1 MSQMQAKELTI
12 GIIGGGQLARMT
24 AIAAYRLGIQI
35 AILDPDSNS
44 PAPQIVHKNVIGS
57 LNDVN
62 KLEELTKISDVITL
76 ENEFVDAPLLDHL
89 ESLGAKVFP
98 TSKTVGL
105 IQDKLTQKR
114 SMGSS
119 GIQVPNFKDVSTPE
133 DILVAGEKYGWPLIL
148 KVRRNAYDGRGNDF
162 IKGPEEVSRAW
173 NNLGVD
179 KRKLMIESF
188 IKFKKELAAMV
199 VRNTIGETAVYPVVE
214 TIQKNHICH
223 IVKAP
228 ADINPK
234 AADNASKIAKMA
246 IEAIGGIG
254 VFGVEMFLVENDQ
267 IMINEIAPRPHNSGH
282 YTIEACITSQYE
294 NHLRAILGYSIGST
308 MMLQPAAVMVNLL
321 GNREGVS
328 NVSGVSGALRI
339 PGVHVHIYC
348 KRLTR
353 KNRKMGHVT
362 IAGETVEES
371 LDKALKA
378 SNLISF

>member
-44 PAPQIVHKNVIGS
+44 PALQIVHKNVIGS

-62 KLEELTKISDVITL
+62 KLEEITKISDVITL

-114 SMGSS
+114 SIDSS

-199 VRNTIGETAVYPVVE
+199 VRNTIGETAIYPVVE

-228 ADINPK
+228 ADINSK

-348 KRLTR
+348 KKLTR

-362 IAGETVEES
+362 IVGETVEES

>member
-1 MSQMQAKELTI
+1 MQAKELTI

-44 PAPQIVHKNVIGS
+44 PALQIVHKNVIGS

-62 KLEELTKISDVITL
+62 KLEEITKISDVITL

-114 SMGSS
+114 SIDSS

-173 NNLGVD
+173 NNLGGD

-199 VRNTIGETAVYPVVE
+199 VRNTIGETAIYPVVE
-214 TIQKNHICH
+214 TIQKNHVCH

-234 AADNASKIAKMA
+234 AADNASRIAKMA
-246 IEAIGGIG
+246 IEAIDGIG

-328 NVSGVSGALRI
+328 NVSGVSDALRI

-348 KRLTR
+348 KKLTR

-362 IAGETVEES
+362 IVGETVEES

>member
-114 SMGSS
+114 SIDSS

-234 AADNASKIAKMA
+234 AADNASRIAKMA

-348 KRLTR
+348 KKLTR

-362 IAGETVEES
+362 IVGETVEES

>member
-173 NNLGVD
+173 NNLGGD

-234 AADNASKIAKMA
+234 AADNASKTAKMA

-348 KRLTR
+348 KKLTR

-362 IAGETVEES
+362 IVGETVEES